1 MSGKIDELKKDLAE
15 LQALEAQATRHKVK
29 DFLSLEVRKISTE
42 ITKLQEQ
49 LNTTTVPTPV
59 TSTNKRYRVK
69 LNNYAW
75 DQTSKFVK
83 FYVTLPKVQTIPPE
97 NVVCHFT
104 NKSLELEVRDL
115 ENKDY
120 VFTINNLLGAVDP
133 AASNW
138 KIKSDM
144 VVINASKVKGDPWSH
159 VTELEKKVDDAQK
172 AKFKTGDNVDPN
184 EGIMSLMKNMY
195 ETGDDEMK
203 RTIAK
208 AWTESQMKSSSLS

>member
-1 MSGKIDELKKDLAE
+1 MAGKIEELKKDMAE

-29 DFLSLEVRKISTE
+29 DLLSLEARKISSE
-42 ITKLQEQ
+42 IIKLQEQ
-49 LNTTTVPTPV
+49 LNAPSTATPI
-59 TSTNKRYRVK
+59 SAKNNRYQVK

-83 FYVTLPKVQTIPPE
+83 FYVTLPKVQTIPQE

-120 VFTINNLLGAVDP
+120 VFTINNLLSAIDP
-133 AASNW
+133 QASNW
-138 KIKSDM
+138 KVKSDM
-144 VVINASKVKGDPWSH
+144 VVINAAKVKSDHWSH

-184 EGIMSLMKNMY
+184 EGILSLMKNMY

-208 AWTESQMKSSSLS
+208 AWTESQTKSPLL